1 MNSTALRPL
10 PNSMPD
16 GLAEPI
22 QPWLTTLTAETTL
35 RDLPMHDATVSP
47 EVVTSE
53 IDRLFGSRP
62 DLPGVA
68 VATGNTLLGMIS
80 RQTLL
85 SHLSRPFG
93 QDIYLKRPIRLLLEA
108 VLEPPLDLAG
118 DMSAAEGAQVAL
130 HRPPEHVYEPVVVR
144 LENGFRV
151 LDAHT
156 LLIAQSR
163 LLELANAAIRD
174 HAAAADSA
182 NQAKSLFLANMS
194 HEIRTPLTAILGFAE
209 NLLDGGTADERTTAT
224 QTILRNGHHL
234 LQLINDILDLSKIE
248 AGRLEVECLRFSPD
262 TVVAEVVSALQV
274 RADSRQVDL
283 LLQYDGRV
291 PAMISSDPTRLR
303 QILINLVG
311 NAIKFTERGRVM
323 VRMRTLNADSP
334 SPALQCDIS
343 DTGIGMTADQ
353 VARLFTPFTQ
363 ADGSMARRFGGT
375 GLGLSISRRLAV
387 MLGGDITVT
396 SVPDQGSTFR
406 MTIATGDLSNAEW
419 HTSPRS
425 QDESRPVV
433 PANTGRLNQRILLAE
448 DGPDNQLLIG
458 SFLRKL
464 GADVT
469 IVDNGRKA
477 ADAALQSLFA
487 GQPFDLILMDM
498 QMPILDGYS
507 ATRELR
513 AKGWLG
519 PILALTANAM
529 AGDRQKCIDAGCN
542 DFASKP
548 FDRIRLQE
556 QIRELTAPQKS
567 NMPAAVA
574 STTDE
579 GPFDFSQEVF
589 DPQLALRRMG
599 GDADLLEQISDMVV
613 TLGPQWLAELKQRL
627 DERDATTV
635 RRLAH
640 SLKNSAENVAGQTA
654 SQFLFRVESFA
665 ARDDLDSA
673 TALFPEARDRMLDLI
688 RALKQYRKNQVPA
701 MA

>member
-1 MNSTALRPL
+1 MNPPA
-10 PNSMPD
+10 MPFPVKISES
-16 GLAEPI
+16 LMPPE
-22 QPWLTTLTAETTL
+22 QHWLTTLTPETTL
-35 RDLPMHDATVSP
+35 RDLPMYDATVDP
-47 EVVTSE
+47 EVVTTE
-53 IDRLFGSRP
+53 IDRLFGIRP

-68 VATGNTLLGMIS
+68 VATGRHLLGMIS

-93 QDIYLKRPIRLLLEA
+93 QDIYLKRPIRLMLEA
-108 VLEPPLDLAG
+108 VSDPPLALAG
-118 DMSAAEGAQVAL
+118 ELSAAEGAQIAL
-130 HRPPEHVYEPVVVR
+130 HRPAKDVYEPVVVK
-144 LENGFRV
+144 LKDGFRV

-163 LLELANAAIRD
+163 LLELANASIRD

-209 NLLDGGTADERTTAT
+209 NLLDGGGTAEERTTAT

-248 AGRLEVECLRFSPD
+248 AGRLDVEHLRFSPGD
-262 TVVAEVVSALQV
+262 VVNEVMSALQV

-283 LLQYDGRV
+283 QLKYDGRI
-291 PAMISSDPTRLR
+291 PAMIYSDPTRLR
-303 QILINLVG
+303 QILMNLVG
-311 NAIKFTERGRVM
+311 NAIKFTEHGCVI
-323 VRMRTLNADSP
+323 VRLQTLNADSP
-334 SPALQCDIS
+334 SPLLQCDVS
-343 DTGIGMTADQ
+343 DTGIGMTDDQ
-353 VARLFTPFTQ
+353 IERLFTPFTQ

-387 MLGGDITVT
+387 LLGGDIAVT
-396 SVPDQGSTFR
+396 SAVNQGSTFSV
-406 MTIATGDLSNAEW
+406 TIETGDLSKADW
-419 HTSPRS
+419 HSSPRAL
-425 QDESRPVV
+425 DESRPVISSE
-433 PANTGRLNQRILLAE
+433 ANRLTQRILLAE

-458 SFLRKL
+458 TFLRKL

-477 ADAALQSLFA
+477 VDAALISLSN
-487 GQPFDLILMDM
+487 GHPFDLILMDM

-513 AKGWLG
+513 AHGWQG

-529 AGDRQKCIDAGCN
+529 SGDRQKCLDAGCN

-556 QIRELTAPQKS
+556 QIRELTSGSELNEVSETVVHEIVP
-567 NMPAAVA
+567 VFDV
-574 STTDE
+574 STD
-579 GPFDFSQEVF
+579 VF
-589 DPQLALRRMG
+589 DPQVALRRMG
-599 GDADLLEQISDMVV
+599 GDADLLDQIAGMIV
-613 TLGPQWLAELKQRL
+613 TLGPQWLQELQQRL
-627 DERDATTV
+627 DERDTTSV

-654 SQFLFRVESFA
+654 STILFRVETFA
-665 ARDDLDSA
+665 ARDDLNSA
-673 TALFPEARDRMLDLI
+673 AALFPEARDRMFELI
-688 RALKQYRKNQVPA
+688 RALKQFQKSQTPA